1 MLELFNLV
9 KQNKIEEVLSF
20 ILKNKILD
28 LDMKDKNENYLINY
42 IILNNQIELLNELLN
57 KENIIISFDIMD
69 NDGRTL
75 FYYCIKYNFI
85 EITNILID
93 NNRKSIGINILDNK
107 DKIGF
112 TALHY
117 CILFNNF
124 NIFKILLKNHANP
137 YLINKDGD
145 NIFNY
150 SIKKNKHIFI
160 EYLLDQ
166 KYHINF
172 VNKNGDTLLQV
183 ALIYNSEIINK
194 IVMIKGNLNNINK
207 DEGLTAL
214 HQSIIYNN
222 ISIFNNI
229 LDYININIA
238 DFYGNTAFHY
248 IFIYKKLEFLDNIL
262 NKNILYNISNIN
274 GDIPLHL
281 LLNSNIVNDIDNK
294 FLEKIIINTDINI
307 QNNDGITCF
316 YLLNQHNMINNYK
329 HILVNKQI
337 DFFIN
342 NIELTDKLTNLLIE
356 SYYNQ
361 IKLNKDKLQLP
372 WEKSCFDSEKKCK
385 LKIKDMIVKERKSFP
400 KTSIL
405 DLKMDNGIFTNM
417 CFYTGYPID
426 ILFGIILL
434 QQTFEKQGLNII
446 LDYPLT
452 INNNLEDYYTKIG
465 LNYPFKN
472 DFSNFEIIWVYQKIF
487 FPTYFE
493 IEIELLLKKS
503 KYIVIPIGISISQ
516 GSHANILF
524 WDVENKT
531 IERFEPNG
539 SNYPNNFNYNPDLL
553 DDILYNKFKYFDNN
567 IKYYKPQY
575 FLPVISFQI
584 LENLENENCKKIGD
598 PNGFCAVWC
607 IWWVYQRMLNIH
619 NNEINITNFAN
630 ELIKI
635 IKFDNISFKNIIRNF
650 SKKITEIRDK
660 LLITINK
667 DINDWITHNYTE
679 EELNKLERNIIKLYL

>member
-9 KQNKIEEVLSF
+9 KQNKIEEALSF

-28 LDMKDKNENYLINY
+28 LDIKDKNDNYLINY
-42 IILNNQIELLNELLN
+42 IILNNQIELLNKLLN
-57 KENIIISFDIMD
+57 IENIIISFDIID

-85 EITNILID
+85 EITNLLID

-112 TALHY
+112 TSLHY
-117 CILFNNF
+117 CIIFNNLD
-124 NIFKILLKNHANP
+124 IFKILLKNNANP
-137 YLINKDGD
+137 YLINNEGD

-150 SIKKNKHIFI
+150 SLKKNKNLFI
-160 EYLLDQ
+160 EYLLEQ

-172 VNKNGDTLLQV
+172 VNRNGDTLLQV
-183 ALIYNSEIINK
+183 ALIYKSRIINK
-194 IVMIKGNLNNINK
+194 ILFLKTNLNNINK
-207 DEGLTAL
+207 DEGSTAL

-222 ISIFNNI
+222 FYVFNDI
-229 LDYININIA
+229 LNYVNVNIA
-238 DFYGNTAFHY
+238 DFFGNTALHY
-248 IFIYKKLEFLDNIL
+248 IFIYKRLDFLDSLL
-262 NKNILYNISNIN
+262 NKDILYNISNIN
-274 GDIPLHL
+274 GDTALHL
-281 LLNSNIVNDIDNK
+281 LLNSNIINTVD
-294 FLEKIIINTDINI
+294 EKIIKKLILNTDINI
-307 QNNDGITCF
+307 QNNEYITCF
-316 YLLNQHNMINNYK
+316 SLLHEHNMIIKYK
-329 HILVNKQI
+329 DILVTKQI

-342 NIELTDKLTNLLIE
+342 NIELTDKITNLLIE

-361 IKLNKDKLQLP
+361 IKLNKDKLLLP

-385 LKIKDMIVKERKSFP
+385 SKIKDMITKERKSFP
-400 KTSIL
+400 KTSVL
-405 DLKMDNGIFTNM
+405 DLKIDNGIFTNV
-417 CFYTGYPID
+417 CFYTGNPID

-434 QQTFEKQGLNII
+434 QQTFENQGLKIV

-452 INNNLEDYYTKIG
+452 INNNLDDYYIKLG

-472 DFSNFEIIWVYQKIF
+472 DFSNFEIIWLYQKIF

-493 IEIELLLKKS
+493 IELELLLKKS

-524 WDVENKT
+524 WDVKNKT

-539 SNYPNNFNYNPDLL
+539 ANHPHDFNYNPDLL

-567 IKYYKPQY
+567 IKYYKPNQ

-584 LENLENENCKKIGD
+584 LENLENETCKKLGD

-607 IWWVYQRMLNIH
+607 IWWVYQRMLNI
-619 NNEINITNFAN
+619 NNTEIFINNIAS

-635 IKFDNISFKNIIRNF
+635 IKFDNNSFKNIIRNF

-660 LLITINK
+660 VLNTINK
-667 DINDWITHNYTE
+667 DINDWITRNFNE
-679 EELNKLERNIIKLYL
+679 EDLSKLERNIIKLL

>member
-1 MLELFNLV
+1 MLELFNLIK
-9 KQNKIEEVLSF
+9 KQKNNDVFDF
-20 ILKNKILD
+20 IKLNKILD
-28 LDMKDKNENYLINY
+28 LDIKDKNDNYLINY
-42 IILNNQIELLNELLN
+42 IILNNQIELLNKLLN
-57 KENIIISFDIMD
+57 IENIIISFDIMD

-117 CILFNNF
+117 CIIFNNF
-124 NIFKILLKNHANP
+124 DIFKILLKNHANP
-137 YLINKDGD
+137 YLINKEGD

-150 SIKKNKHIFI
+150 CLKKNRHIFI
-160 EYLLDQ
+160 EYLLDE

-172 VNKNGDTLLQV
+172 VNKNNDTLLQV
-183 ALIYNSEIINK
+183 AIIYNSKIINK
-194 IVMIKGNLNNINK
+194 IVMIKTNLNNINK
-207 DEGLTAL
+207 DEGLSAI
-214 HQSIIYNN
+214 HQCIIYNN
-222 ISIFNNI
+222 LEIFNNI
-229 LDYININIA
+229 LDFVNINIT
-238 DFYGNTAFHY
+238 DFYGNTPLHY
-248 IFIYKKLEFLDNIL
+248 IFIYKRLEFLENIL
-262 NKNILYNISNIN
+262 NKDILYNISNIN
-274 GDIPLHL
+274 GDTGLHL
-281 LLNSNIVNDIDNK
+281 LLNSNIIDTIDK
-294 FLEKIIINTDINI
+294 KILEKIIINTDINI

-316 YLLNQHNMINNYK
+316 YLLYQHNILYNFKN
-329 HILVNKQI
+329 ILVNKQI

-342 NIELTDKLTNLLIE
+342 NIELNDKLINLLIE

-372 WEKSCFDSEKKCK
+372 WEKSCFESEKKCK
-385 LKIKDMIVKERKSFP
+385 SKIKDMITKEKKSFP
-400 KTSIL
+400 KTSLSNLII
-405 DLKMDNGIFTNM
+405 DTGIFTNI
-417 CFYTGYPID
+417 CFYTGNPID

-434 QQTFEKQGLNII
+434 QQTFEKQELKII

-452 INNNLEDYYTKIG
+452 INNNLEDYYNKLG
-465 LNYPFKN
+465 LNYSYKN
-472 DFSNFEIIWVYQKIF
+472 DFSNFEIIWIYQKIF
-487 FPTYFE
+487 FPSYFE
-493 IEIELLLKKS
+493 IEIESILKKA
-503 KYIVIPIGISISQ
+503 KYIVIPIGITITQ
-516 GSHANILF
+516 GSHANILL
-524 WDVENKT
+524 WDVKNKT

-567 IKYYKPQY
+567 IKYYKPRD

-584 LENLENENCKKIGD
+584 LDNLENEKCKRIGD

-607 IWWVYQRMLNIH
+607 IWWVYQRM
-619 NNEINITNFAN
+619 ININNTEFNINNIAN

-635 IKFDNISFKNIIRNF
+635 IKFDNNSFKNIIRNF

-660 LLITINK
+660 LLTSINK
-667 DINDWITHNYTE
+667 DINDWITHNYNE
-679 EELNKLERNIIKLYL
+679 EDLNKLERNIIKLY